1 MKIRY
6 DANTGLLGK
15 AYPDNM
21 IVPEPYISMSIKE
34 YDDILN
40 ETDKIPL
47 VKDGVVV
54 FRDKELIDGIKKE
67 IEVVEK
73 QFEEATAEYTEAMNT
88 PVQYVNGFTYFPRY
102 AEETYQG
109 LVVAEMIA
117 RGQGATTFPRLIK
130 DSTKLAERA
139 VSMTYEE
146 LLALTTFLATK
157 QEQLWTIKA
166 NKESELLV
174 RKEELEEQL
183 KELLRIN

>member
-1 MKIRY
+1 
-6 DANTGLLGK
+6 
-15 AYPDNM
+15 
-21 IVPEPYISMSIKE
+21 
-34 YDDILN
+34 
-40 ETDKIPL
+40 
-47 VKDGVVV
+47 
-54 FRDKELIDGIKKE
+54 
-67 IEVVEK
+67 
-73 QFEEATAEYTEAMNT
+73 MNT
-88 PVQYVNGFTYFPRY
+88 PVEYVNGFTYFPWY

-109 LVVAEMIA
+109 LVVAELIA
-117 RGQGATTFPRLIK
+117 RGQGTTTFPRLIK

-139 VSMTYEE
+139 VSMSYEE